1 MNFESEKSEELN
13 LVNVLKVIGNKIS
26 MARKESKKKI
36 DSVSRALKIRS
47 EYLVAIEEG
56 NMDDLPEEVYLK
68 GFIRSYAKYFDIDI
82 SDELGILNSNLD
94 KSKDKELKQK
104 DLDTQM
110 DSLPNLRVIFIVL
123 FVFLLVFLSWN
134 EYKKRI
140 ITQNMVFV
148 DRNVQITQNTSN
160 EMARKF
166 DMTDSKDYNK
176 ALDEI
181 EEKDVNEDINI
192 KESKNINNFK
202 KENSLIIDN
211 IENSYKE
218 LDSQSVEQNNERN
231 IKFKLTFIDTSWIQI
246 KSLDGKIF
254 KSGIFNDGDS
264 IILEIDDQNSNYF
277 LDTGNAGGFKLFLN
291 NEELPVLGQLG
302 SVRKEVSLLDFLNQ
316 NNNVQ

>member
-1 MNFESEKSEELN
+1 
-13 LVNVLKVIGNKIS
+13 
-26 MARKESKKKI
+26 
-36 DSVSRALKIRS
+36 
-47 EYLVAIEEG
+47 
-56 NMDDLPEEVYLK
+56 
-68 GFIRSYAKYFDIDI
+68 
-82 SDELGILNSNLD
+82 
-94 KSKDKELKQK
+94 
-104 DLDTQM
+104 
-110 DSLPNLRVIFIVL
+110 
-123 FVFLLVFLSWN
+123 
-134 EYKKRI
+134 
-140 ITQNMVFV
+140 
-148 DRNVQITQNTSN
+148 
-160 EMARKF
+160 
-166 DMTDSKDYNK
+166 MTDSKDYNK

-291 NEELPVLGQLG
+291 NEEIPVLGKLG